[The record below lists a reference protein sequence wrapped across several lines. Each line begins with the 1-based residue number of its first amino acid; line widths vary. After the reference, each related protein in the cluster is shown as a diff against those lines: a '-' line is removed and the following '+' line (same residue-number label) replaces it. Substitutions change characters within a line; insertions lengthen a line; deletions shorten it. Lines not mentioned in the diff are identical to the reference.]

1 MRKGFFFLLIGIPYI
16 STCNNLRKTRIN
28 PWVNSFVIR
37 GLSLYS
43 LDNNSELSSTK
54 NPIIDRDLN
63 KLASTKYSTTLVRVG
78 INFNFANVDTLE
90 ITSESR

>member
-28 PWVNSFVIR
+28 PSLVNSFVIR

-63 KLASTKYSTTLVRVG
+63 KLASTKYSITLVRG
-78 INFNFANVDTLE
+78 NKF
-90 ITSESR
+90 